1 MGLSR
6 DFMGKGWGT
15 STMEVSMEKI
25 N

>member
-6 DFMGKGWGT
+6 DFMGKEWGT